1 MLACNWLINSHKLN
15 FVQLLLFQ
23 NRYWAAFFIFH
34 IYNKN
39 IRHFVIGT
47 TLPIILQ
54 LISIK
59 PTNKK
64 LTFHALNYFTM
75 KKWLLGAVAIIGF
88 GSAVVAQEANTL
100 TKQEKKEGW
109 KLLFDGKTT
118 KGWHTYLKDTVGS
131 KWVVKDGAIVFDPS
145 KPKEGGGDIVTNE
158 SFENF
163 ELSLEWKISKGGNS
177 GIIFDIQETPENGA
191 TYMSGPEMQVLD
203 NINADDNKKQT
214 HLAGCLYDMHGDAT
228 VSKPVPVGEWNH
240 AVIKQN
246 KGHLTL
252 ILNGITTYDGQIGS
266 KEWNEMVA
274 HSKFKNPEFANF
286 AKVAKGKIA
295 LQEHPGSSQWR
306 NIKIK
311 LL

>member
-1 MLACNWLINSHKLN
+1 MKKLL
-15 FVQLLLFQ
+15 V
-23 NRYWAAFFIFH
+23 I
-34 IYNKN
+34 
-39 IRHFVIGT
+39 VIG
-47 TLPIILQ
+47 I
-54 LISIK
+54 
-59 PTNKK
+59 
-64 LTFHALNYFTM
+64 A
-75 KKWLLGAVAIIGF
+75 GAHFAI
-88 GSAVVAQEANTL
+88 AQQPNTL
-100 TKQEKKEGW
+100 TQKEKKEGW
-109 KLLFDGKTT
+109 KLLFDGTTT

-131 KWVVKDGAIVFDPS
+131 KWTVNDGAIVFDPS

-177 GIIFDIQETPENGA
+177 GIIFDIQEAPANKA
-191 TYMSGPEMQVLD
+191 TYMTGPEMQVLD
-203 NINADDNKKQT
+203 NIDADDNKKQS

-240 AVIKQN
+240 AIIKQN

-266 KEWNEMVA
+266 PEWNAMVA
-274 HSKFKNPEFANF
+274 NSKFKDAAFANF

-306 NIKIK
+306 NIKIRI
-311 LL
+311 L